1 MNCLNFSGRDR
12 CNCRGGTPW
21 PPVSSSST
29 GVKKTGGHGVPPL
42 QLYAK
47 FLVLLVVTA
56 LPVMSQSGYTLWGDV
71 KIDDSKAENPGPSSV
86 TIILYDQSTRFVGRQ
101 TIGARGRYRFTNL
114 RGGEYDLAVE
124 ANGGEITR
132 QRLTITGTTSDIRQD
147 FDFAWKENS
156 TGHTSSAGVI
166 SAADFYERPAANKLL
181 FEKAHAA
188 VQKKDYANGIKLLN
202 EVIENDKND
211 FQAWTLLGTLYL
223 VQEKRDEAEKA
234 YRTAIEIKPTYGL
247 PFINLGKL
255 LLTEKKW
262 EEAVDPLTHAV
273 AIQPQS
279 PDANLFLGEAYL
291 HLKKGSK
298 AIPYLNEAGK
308 LGKIEAHLDLGWLYN
323 AAGLKDKAVVEYE
336 EVLKKKPDYPDR
348 KKLEQYISENKKP

>member
-1 MNCLNFSGRDR
+1 MKIQIKLLTLLLLTAFV
-12 CNCRGGTPW
+12 TPAM
-21 PPVSSSST
+21 
-29 GVKKTGGHGVPPL
+29 G
-42 QLYAK
+42 
-47 FLVLLVVTA
+47 
-56 LPVMSQSGYTLWGDV
+56 QSGYTLWGDV
-71 KIDDSKAENPGPSSV
+71 RIDDSKAASPGPSSV
-86 TIILYDQSTRFVGRQ
+86 TIVLYDQSTKIVGRQ

-124 ANGGEITR
+124 ADTGEITR
-132 QRLTITGTTSDIRQD
+132 MRLTITGITSDIRQD
-147 FDFAWKENS
+147 FEFEWKERPGGRSN
-156 TGHTSSAGVI
+156 TSGVL
-166 SAADFYERPAANKLL
+166 SAADFYDRPAANKSL
-181 FEKAHAA
+181 FDKAHAA
-188 VQKKDYANGIKLLN
+188 VEKKDYANGIKLLN
-202 EVIENDKND
+202 QVLENDKND

-223 VQEKRDEAEKA
+223 VQEKHDDAEKA
-234 YRTAIEIKPTYGL
+234 YRAAIELKPTYAL
-247 PFINLGKL
+247 ALINLGKL

-273 AIQPQS
+273 SLQPQS

-336 EVLKKKPDYPDR
+336 QVLRKKPDYADR